1 MTTVA
6 ALAGLGSGATKRTS
20 DDLLANMAGISNDQ
34 KKPRLDNLSTPS
46 KVLHLRQVVE
56 DAVDAE
62 IIALG
67 IPFGKVTNVLILKN
81 KGQAFLEM
89 ENESKAI
96 ALMNYYAYRP
106 PIVRGHEVIIQ
117 YSNHR
122 ELTTNERQHAPG
134 TSHILAAAGSADVV
148 AAASSALSGLSAG
161 QLEAGAMTTSL
172 PDASVPGCILRIV
185 IERMLYNISLD
196 TLHQVFSKYGT
207 VLKIV
212 TFVKNNQFQAL
223 VQYSQSSEAL
233 AGKIHLD
240 GQNIYNG
247 CCTLR
252 IEFSKLSNL
261 NIKYNNDRSRDY
273 TRPEL
278 STGELDSG
286 LSLSGLGNSP
296 GVLGSPAA
304 LLGLP
309 LGLPLANLAM
319 AGMGQKYQGGSPL
332 VLVSNLNEEMISCDA
347 LFTLFGC
354 YGDVQRVKILFNKK
368 DTALV
373 QFSNAQQAQTAIA
386 HLNGVRVFDKDI
398 KVTMSKHSSVS
409 LPKEGEDNNLTKDY
423 NNSPLHRFKK
433 PGSKNFQNI
442 FPPSKMLHLS
452 NIPEGVTEEDLT
464 SLFREAG
471 EVIDFRFLPKDRK
484 MAHLSMSSTEE
495 AISALISMHNY
506 KISETHHLRVS
517 FARSSN

>member
-1 MTTVA
+1 
-6 ALAGLGSGATKRTS
+6 K
-20 DDLLANMAGISNDQ
+20 
-34 KKPRLDNLSTPS
+34 
-46 KVLHLRQVVE
+46 
-56 DAVDAE
+56 
-62 IIALG
+62 IIFWY
-67 IPFGKVTNVLILKN
+67 I
-81 KGQAFLEM
+81 FL
-89 ENESKAI
+89 
-96 ALMNYYAYRP
+96 YRG
-106 PIVRGHEVIIQ
+106 REVIVQ
-117 YSNHR
+117 YSNHK
-122 ELTTNERQHAPG
+122 ELTTNEGQHAPG
-134 TSHILAAAGSADVV
+134 TSHILAAAGSSDVV
-148 AAASSALSGLSAG
+148 AAASSALSGISAG
-161 QLEAGAMTTSL
+161 QLGNTMGA
-172 PDASVPGCILRIV
+172 PAVPETAGCILRIV
-185 IERMLYNISLD
+185 VDNMLYTITLD
-196 TLHQVFSKYGT
+196 VLHQVFSKYGS

-212 TFVKNNQFQAL
+212 TFVKNNQYQAL
-223 VQYSQSSEAL
+223 IQFSQASEAL
-233 AGKIHLD
+233 SAKYSLD

-252 IEFSKLSNL
+252 IDFSKLSNL
-261 NIKYNNDRSRDY
+261 NIKYNTERSRDY

-278 STGELDSG
+278 SAGELDVASG
-286 LSLSGLGNSP
+286 LSLAGLGNAP

-319 AGMGQKYQGGSPL
+319 AGVGQKYQGGSPL

-373 QFSNAQQAQTAIA
+373 QFSNAQQAQTSIA
-386 HLNGVRVFDKDI
+386 HLNSVRFYDKEM

-409 LPKEGEDNNLTKDY
+409 LPKDGEDNNLTKDF

-452 NIPEGVTEEDLT
+452 NIPEGVTEEELT
-464 SLFREAG
+464 ALFREAG
-471 EVIDFRFLPKDRK
+471 EVTDFRFLPKDRK

-495 AISALISMHNY
+495 AIYALI
-506 KISETHHLRVS
+506 VS
-517 FARSSN
+517 TIIDLNIVFIWH